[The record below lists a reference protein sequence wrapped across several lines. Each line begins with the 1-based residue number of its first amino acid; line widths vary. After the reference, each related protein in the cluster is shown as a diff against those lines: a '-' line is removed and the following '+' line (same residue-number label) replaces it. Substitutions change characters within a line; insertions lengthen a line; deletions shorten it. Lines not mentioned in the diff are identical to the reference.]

1 MAMTVGTGSGKT
13 VAPNINVTP
22 LVDVVLVL
30 LIIFLVVTPLM
41 SKMFWVHLPKQEKE
55 EVEPE
60 QLQDDPNP
68 PLVLNVGAD
77 RTVQVNGVQIALQE
91 LPERLKRMF
100 AAREDHILF
109 FDADNGAEYGFAVD
123 VLDLAREGGAVTI
136 APLVEPVGQPAAA
149 ESGAAVAG
157 IPVAA
162 PLLAPFEAS
171 TSSPEWVIPSGPTP
185 ASPLR

>member
-1 MAMTVGTGSGKT
+1 
-13 VAPNINVTP
+13 
-22 LVDVVLVL
+22 
-30 LIIFLVVTPLM
+30 
-41 SKMFWVHLPKQEKE
+41 
-55 EVEPE
+55 
-60 QLQDDPNP
+60 
-68 PLVLNVGAD
+68 
-77 RTVQVNGVQIALQE
+77 
-91 LPERLKRMF
+91 MF

-109 FDADNGAEYGFAVD
+109 FDADDGAEYGFAVD

-136 APLVEPVGQPAAA
+136 APLVEPVVQPAAA